1 MPRQDLPWHL
11 LNLYW
16 EGKYQKMKY
25 LYYYILIV
33 NIFAFGIMGI
43 DKYKAKKHSFR
54 ISEKALFIS
63 ALIGGSVGAFVGM
76 KTFHHKT
83 KHRIFTIGI
92 PSILLAQIVLGIYIY
107 YKFY

>member
-1 MPRQDLPWHL
+1 MPCASPKFIWGVNIHR
-11 LNLYW
+11 
-16 EGKYQKMKY
+16 MKY

-33 NIFAFGIMGI
+33 NIFAFCIMGI

-54 ISEKALFIS
+54 ISEKRLFIS
-63 ALIGGSVGAFVGM
+63 ALIGGSIGAFTGM

-83 KHRIFTIGI
+83 KHPVFTIGI
-92 PSILLAQIVLGIYIY
+92 PSILFLQIALAVYIY